1 MEFEVKIKARQSI
14 HPDNNLKSQMAVHSS
29 NLFAVFSDEN
39 ADNDVDG
46 ESDTN
51 AGGSMNVSKTRN
63 QCMCSLTSSSHV
75 QNTHD
80 DLYEEKCSGDEV
92 DASRSSEQSAD
103 TNDTTNASTTQNQ
116 YELRNESI
124 GEEEIKQP
132 NILFEPI
139 STYRKKISCLHII
152 IFTALV
158 FIFLALYMR
167 DNTPRCTQCSFEELK
182 KKYTKEKD
190 YLWNHLQSA
199 NDDILCGK
207 SDKPAVFLFVNQN
220 KEKAK
225 SLIND
230 IANTSSGCLGKYFSL
245 QGSSPIIEH
254 IDFSSEEALKDYGY
268 VIDQYKKTVKEGNV
282 ILIANVNEI
291 PGEVAKALH
300 TICDTVTF
308 MVKKV
313 IILLSLTVEQ
323 IGSNER
329 VIDVAENALKK
340 LWQDKMEPNEL
351 EPLITRV
358 TDQVLLLQSN

>member
-1 MEFEVKIKARQSI
+1 MEFEAKIKGRQSI
-14 HPDNNLKSQMAVHSS
+14 HPENNLKSQMAVHSS
-29 NLFAVFSDEN
+29 NHNAVFSDEN

-63 QCMCSLTSSSHV
+63 QYMCSLTSSSHV

-124 GEEEIKQP
+124 GEEVIKQR
-132 NILFEPI
+132 NILFETI

-158 FIFLALYMR
+158 FIFLALYMY

-230 IANTSSGCLGKYFSL
+230 IANTSSGCLG
-245 QGSSPIIEH
+245 SSPIIEH
-254 IDFSSEEALKDYGY
+254 IDFFSEEALKDYGY
-268 VIDQYKKTVKEGNV
+268 VVDQYKKTVKEGNV

-291 PGEVAKALH
+291 PGEGAKALH
-300 TICDTVTF
+300 WICDTVSF

-323 IGSNER
+323 IGSSER